1 MHWAEVLAIIGA
13 NIAMISWLKSDM
25 KTFESRIDSKLDKWH
40 DDIQKEMKDFHGRL
54 EKQDAELKAH
64 IMHCNDDRNRGK

>member
-40 DDIQKEMKDFHGRL
+40 DDIQKEMKDFHGLRRSIP
-54 EKQDAELKAH
+54 QRV
-64 IMHCNDDRNRGK
+64 CGRPRR